1 MELSTTIRNTV
12 SHVSDVCRVPKSAG
26 IRMTNT
32 FIKILANFENA
43 EGLDNELKL
52 KFNGEAEQEAFG
64 GKGWNYQQRLRTDT
78 LPCQRRLRS
87 VKKCRRTRDK
97 GLHKI
102 IENTLSLDNELKV
115 SSQSRRFWRR

>member
-52 KFNGEAEQEAFG
+52 KFNGEAEQEAF
-64 GKGWNYQQRLRTDT
+64 
-78 LPCQRRLRS
+78 
-87 VKKCRRTRDK
+87 
-97 GLHKI
+97 
-102 IENTLSLDNELKV
+102 
-115 SSQSRRFWRR
+115 